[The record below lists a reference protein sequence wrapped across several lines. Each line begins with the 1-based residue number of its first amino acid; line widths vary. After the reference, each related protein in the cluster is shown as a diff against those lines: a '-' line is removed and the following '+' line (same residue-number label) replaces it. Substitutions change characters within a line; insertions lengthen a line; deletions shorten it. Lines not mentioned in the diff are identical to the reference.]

1 MKATAAVPRSTL
13 SVTTPRKLNHSASV
27 APVVPRRLL
36 LSSAI
41 KPTAA
46 RSASSANKGVGLG
59 SRLLRASATA
69 SDTSSNDGLNRDG
82 LTSWDPTNWVEP
94 AAHNKNSFRFLAIC
108 AVVAI
113 AATSSN
119 AISPKW
125 GAFIHMV
132 AFATWFGSN
141 FWTTFIGGITMY
153 KNLPRQTFGSLQS
166 KLFPK
171 YFQLSAATIVTSLIT
186 LKAFSGADKSVYIT
200 LGVALL
206 TTLVNLLWLEPASTK
221 VMFER
226 YSLENE
232 KSRSEEESSRLS
244 KLKKEFG
251 KFHGISSMMNLIALC
266 GSVAHA
272 FWLSMKLI

>member
-1 MKATAAVPRSTL
+1 V
-13 SVTTPRKLNHSASV
+13 
-27 APVVPRRLL
+27 
-36 LSSAI
+36 
-41 KPTAA
+41 
-46 RSASSANKGVGLG
+46 
-59 SRLLRASATA
+59 
-69 SDTSSNDGLNRDG
+69 
-82 LTSWDPTNWVEP
+82 
-94 AAHNKNSFRFLAIC
+94 
-108 AVVAI
+108 
-113 AATSSN
+113 
-119 AISPKW
+119 
-125 GAFIHMV
+125 
-132 AFATWFGSN
+132 
-141 FWTTFIGGITMY
+141 Y